1 MKIYGYDDTGPARG
15 ELIAATSICGRRA
28 GKATAH
34 QAFARTQ
41 QRLRAARYCYIV
53 ARAADNKPAAT
64 RHMQTIREEL
74 RTYKFLRSIFT
85 GEAWRNEPQASA
97 QN

>member
-1 MKIYGYDDTGPARG
+1 MAQTVYTFGP
-15 ELIAATSICGRRA
+15 RA
-28 GKATAH
+28 GNATAN

-53 ARAADNKPAAT
+53 ARAADNKPAAS

-74 RTYKFLRSIFT
+74 RIYKFLRSIHT
-85 GEAWRNEPQASA
+85 GEAWRNGPQASV
-97 QN
+97 QNEG